1 MNFRFYKNNSD
12 NRVLNKNLT
21 PLAVGN
27 VNTRIDDINFIPRA
41 TGAISTITCS
51 SETPNYPAWGA
62 FNATINTNW
71 NSPDNP
77 PTYNECWFSAS
88 NDETP
93 YIQVELSEPRII
105 TNVSFICGS
114 DYAGDFVCNMTISG
128 STDNINFDIL
138 KSEEITAL
146 LNTGTLLNFTIN
158 SENEYKYIRLT
169 FDRPLANPY
178 NPSMGICGI
187 NANSFHYELI
197 PTYDVNVIY
206 KDDNPKDAPTLELAF
221 NRNLYENANYCYNTE
236 NGYYYYLTEPVMSA
250 QRLFFTCETDLKMTY
265 KNDILNLGCIIER
278 QENEFN
284 TYLVD
289 DKAPVLNKRLVNTLK
304 FPNGFSNNDSYILAT
319 TGV

>member
-1 MNFRFYKNNSD
+1 MIFRFYKNNSD
-12 NRVLNKNLT
+12 NRKLNKDLT
-21 PLAVGN
+21 PLVIES

-51 SETPNYPAWGA
+51 SENSNYPAWGA
-62 FNATINTNW
+62 FNASINTNW

-77 PTYNECWFSAS
+77 PTYNSCWFSAS
-88 NDETP
+88 DDETP
-93 YIQVELSEPRII
+93 YIQIELSEPRII
-105 TNVSFICGS
+105 TNVSFVCGS
-114 DYAGDFVCNMTISG
+114 DYAGDFVCNMTITG
-128 STDNINFDIL
+128 STNNIDFDIL
-138 KSEEITAL
+138 KTEEITAL
-146 LNTGTLLNFTIN
+146 LNTGTLLNFAIN

-187 NANSFHYELI
+187 NANSYHYEQI

-206 KDDNPKDAPTLELAF
+206 KNDVNKDTPTLELAF
-221 NRNLYENANYCYNTE
+221 NENLYNNANYCYNTE
-236 NGYYYYLTEPVMSA
+236 TGYYFNLGEPLLGANRM
-250 QRLFFTCETDLKMTY
+250 FYDCECDLKQTY
-265 KNDILNLGCIIER
+265 KEDILKLGCIIAR

-289 DKAPVLNKRLVNTLK
+289 DKAPVLNKRLVNTIK
-304 FPNGFSNNDSYILAT
+304 FPSGFSNNDSYILAT